1 MKQLKGHR
9 ARVIYSRL
17 FKYTQQLYREQ
28 QLGPHLLSTALH
40 VRKYV
45 WPHHFTC
52 TTHHFTCTTHHFT
65 CTTDYLPVPIHESDR
80 SCICVLWVLILTL
93 SLRFCFYMILDLV
106 RHCGI
111 VCFFHFILINS
122 NVKSLDD
129 LFQNLWRHVLNVAQ
143 FLTQWK
149 LIENRTVNV
158 H

>member
-1 MKQLKGHR
+1 
-9 ARVIYSRL
+9 
-17 FKYTQQLYREQ
+17 
-28 QLGPHLLSTALH
+28 
-40 VRKYV
+40 
-45 WPHHFTC
+45 
-52 TTHHFTCTTHHFT
+52 
-65 CTTDYLPVPIHESDR
+65 
-80 SCICVLWVLILTL
+80 VLWVLILTL